1 MKKKIAA
8 IMQEED
14 DIIQK
19 HVTKQYF
26 FGEFYLFIY

>member
-1 MKKKIAA
+1 MKKKFAA
-8 IMQEED
+8 IMQGED
-14 DIIQK
+14 DIIKK